1 LPSKG
6 YLMDIN
12 KIKGLSSKEKEELA
26 PVVEQFSF
34 RAHEHYLSLINWEDP
49 KDPLKRVILPQKEEL
64 IPWGRLDAS
73 SEKNFSIF
81 PGLQHKYTST
91 AVLLISNVCGGFCR
105 FCFRK
110 RLFLHPDVNEYIHD
124 FEPVF
129 SYLENHPEINNVLLT
144 GGDGLL
150 VSTNKLKKIIS
161 RLREIKHI
169 KIIRIGTK
177 LLAFNPYRILKDPE
191 LLELIKNYSLP
202 EKRIYIMTH
211 FNHPQEISPQ
221 SIKAANLLIK
231 AGAILANQTP
241 FLKGVNDDPYTL
253 ASLFKKLSYIGIP
266 PYYVFI
272 CRPTIGNFVFSVPI
286 EKALVTFQKAQ
297 MMCSGLAKRAR
308 LTMSH
313 STGKIEPIALTQEHI
328 IFRYHRAADSEQSGE
343 VMFFKR
349 NPHAYWFDDYEEIV
363 HNYSYNNPYRCF
375 GPE

>member
-1 LPSKG
+1 MPHQG
-6 YLMDIN
+6 YLSNIN
-12 KIKGLSSKEKEELA
+12 KLPLTKEEKLELE
-26 PVVEQFSF
+26 PVLKKFSF
-34 RAHEHYLSLINWEDP
+34 RAHSHYLSLINWNNP
-49 KDPLKRVILPQKEEL
+49 KDPLKRIILPQKEEL
-64 IPWGRLDAS
+64 IEWGRLDAS
-73 SEKNFSIF
+73 SEKNFSIL
-81 PGLQHKYTST
+81 PGFQHKYTST

-110 RLFLHPDVNEYIHD
+110 RLFLHPDINEYIHD

-150 VSTNKLKKIIS
+150 VSTKKLKKIIS
-161 RLREIKHI
+161 RLREINHI

-191 LLELIKNYSLP
+191 LLQLIKTYSLP

-221 SIKAANLLIK
+221 SVEAANLLIK

-241 FLKGVNDDPYTL
+241 LLKGVNDEPYTL
-253 ASLFKKLSYIGIP
+253 ASLFRKLSYIGIP

-272 CRPTIGNFVFSVPI
+272 CRPTVGNLTFSVPI
-286 EKALVTFQKAQ
+286 EKALTIFQKAQ

-328 IFRYHRAADSEQSGE
+328 IFRYHRSADNSQSGD

-349 NPHAYWFDDYEEIV
+349 NSKAYWFDDYEEIV
-363 HNYSYNNPYRCF
+363 HSYSYDKPYRCF